1 MNIESQINYPR
12 KESTDLANMPWTKPV
27 AGEDFYNQRIA
38 ERLAFSAK
46 TKENY
51 DRYLRWKQAGDFS
64 KEIDFVPIAGHISPI
79 SRCNFRCTMCSVA
92 DFESGKRCEDMGIE
106 LFEKRLDELFGLIQ
120 ISLVGLSELFL
131 LHDSLEHMLKMCR
144 DRKIWTNIA
153 TNGSLLHQRNW
164 IEKLAG
170 LNLDEIVVSIDGV
183 TKNTFESIR
192 VGSNFKRVCDNAKN
206 LNNQFDLAGIRPKRT
221 KMQTVLQAKNRNE
234 LYDFIPL
241 ARDLGFSAISFETE
255 PFDWGSVI
263 WRKKNSSVTGILK
276 SDEINALVSQ
286 GKDFEVEVG
295 FVEIVQR
302 YSTLPNEHSLC
313 SWPFS
318 KIFISSDDR
327 VVPCCHI
334 SNPDHFEIGSGIG
347 DDNSVI
353 DVWNGE
359 DYRGFRQSHISGNI
373 PEACRSC
380 YK

>member
-12 KESTDLANMPWTKPV
+12 KHSTDLANMPWTKPV
-27 AGEDFYNQRIA
+27 AGEGFYNQRIA
-38 ERLAFSAK
+38 ERLAFSDR
-46 TKENY
+46 TNENY
-51 DRYLRWKQAGDFS
+51 GRYLLWKNSGDFS
-64 KEIDFVPIAGHISPI
+64 KVIDFVPIAGHISPI
-79 SRCNFRCTMCSVA
+79 SRCNFKCTMCSVV
-92 DFESGKRCEDMGIE
+92 DFKNGKRCEDMSIE

-131 LHDSLEHMLKMCR
+131 LHDSLEHMLKLCL

-164 IEKLAG
+164 VERLAD

-183 TKNTFESIR
+183 TETTFESIR
-192 VGSNFKRVCDNAKN
+192 VGSNFKRVYDNAKN
-206 LNNQFDLAGIRPKRT
+206 LNNQFDLAGVRPKRT
-221 KMQTVLQAKNRNE
+221 KMQTVLQARNRHE
-234 LYDFIPL
+234 LYDFVPL

-263 WRKKNSSVTGILK
+263 WRNKNSSISGILK
-276 SDEINALVSQ
+276 SDEIDALVSQ

-318 KIFISSDDR
+318 KIFVSSDDR

-334 SNPDHFEIGSGIG
+334 SNPDHFEIGNGIG
-347 DDNSVI
+347 ENKSVV
-353 DVWNGE
+353 DVWKSE
-359 DYRGFRQSHISGNI
+359 DYHNFRQSHVSGNI
-373 PEACRSC
+373 PDACRSC